1 MVKIRQNLVKSSIA
15 NKMTFNGTNP
25 CDYIVVHQT
34 ANTSKGA
41 NAEMHGRLQ
50 ANGNSRQ
57 ASWHYQV
64 DDKEA
69 VQSFKDTAQCWHAG
83 NANYN
88 KKSIGVEICVNSD
101 GNYKKAVANAIELV
115 KHLMTKHNIP
125 AKNVIRHHDASGK
138 HCPREIMNGKEGITW
153 NNFKA
158 QLSGKGD
165 VEPSTPTPSKPSTSK
180 PASNNAKL
188 IKNEDAYFLAT
199 TNIKVRNAPST
210 KATHTGTL
218 KKGDSIHYY
227 KVYEGNGYRWLQ
239 YVGNSGNK
247 LYLPYRESG
256 SGKEQWGTF
265 HSSRPKGTTTKK
277 IAEDGWFG
285 KDTAK
290 LAQQVYKMKYV
301 DGVISGQPNNASTR
315 NIPAAKFGSSGS
327 NLIREMQ
334 KEFGIPAKY
343 RDGKITNPSMLIGAM
358 QKYYG
363 TPVDKKVSGP
373 SMVIKEWQ
381 KALNKGKRK

>member
-1 MVKIRQNLVKSSIA
+1 MVKIQRRISN
-15 NKMTFNGTNP
+15 NRNHYNGTNKKLK
-25 CDYIVVHQT
+25 ITVHQT
-34 ANTSKGA
+34 GNTSRGA
-41 NAEMHGRLQ
+41 NAEMHARFIN
-50 ANGNSRQ
+50 NGST
-57 ASWHYQV
+57 STWHYTV
-64 DDKEA
+64 DDKQAIQHFEHN
-69 VQSFKDTAQCWHAG
+69 TQCWHAG
-83 NANYN
+83 DGRGNGNLN
-88 KKSIGVEICVNSD
+88 SIGVELCINSD
-101 GNYKKAVANAIELV
+101 GDYNKTIQNGAELV
-115 KHLMTKHNIP
+115 RHLMDTLNLGINDVVQHNYW
-125 AKNVIRHHDASGK
+125 SGK
-138 HCPREIMNGKEGITW
+138 NCPAQIRAGKNGITW
-153 NNFKA
+153 AKFKQMVQGA
-158 QLSGKGD
+158 SAPK
-165 VEPSTPTPSKPSTSK
+165 PAPSKPSK

-188 IKNEDAYFLAT
+188 VKNEDAYFLAT

-265 HSSRPKGTTTKK
+265 HSSRPKGTTTAPATKK
-277 IAEDGWFG
+277 IKEDGWFG

-290 LAQQVYKMKYV
+290 LAQQVYGTKHV

-327 NLIREMQ
+327 NLIREMA
-334 KEFGIPAKY
+334 KEFGVPAKY

-373 SMVIKEWQ
+373 SMVIKKWQ